1 MHDIRSQRI
10 YYSIQKC
17 KALVIFFSFFY
28 FLQSKIQDLW
38 FMAYSYADQPTIPP
52 FLPYSHLSIRP
63 SSFLKENNGNW
74 RNQNRLFPPFSP
86 WAATAWMKSHAAT
99 WLHSV
104 KSTISSNPAK
114 VNAQQSSTLL
124 NWDKLFL
131 KCLITVW
138 FSDLYIL
145 NCSKDIHNIKTQR
158 AHELHLSRRTWVQA
172 ISDRC
177 LLLFNH
183 FSICVIWSEVSC
195 ALLMDCLRRTSEK
208 TWAGAIIYPSKY
220 FHLSH
225 HFLSFSMVG
234 RNSDVQ
240 PSLFY
245 LIFLRKKI
253 WFNQLQVTAS
263 HSRSIQTTGSGK
275 SCELFYLV
283 QILKL
288 VSPPPWLPSSYRIPA
303 FVILYYLHKKCTWI
317 FKRIYPRLTLW
328 AELHFHFVIVRQQY
342 SREPVRPSLKQSNLL
357 HFSKGKVRS
366 SLH

>member
-1 MHDIRSQRI
+1 M
-10 YYSIQKC
+10 
-17 KALVIFFSFFY
+17 FFFQFF
-28 FLQSKIQDLW
+28 FLLPAIQDPRLMIYGIFLYW
-38 FMAYSYADQPTIPP
+38 STYNPTISPVFTSVHTAKP
-52 FLPYSHLSIRP
+52 FSEGKQWK
-63 SSFLKENNGNW
+63 LKEPK
-74 RNQNRLFPPFSP
+74 QVISPFFTLSYHCLNEKP
-86 WAATAWMKSHAAT
+86 RCYVTTFCEKHYIEQPSESQCPT
-99 WLHSV
+99 E
-104 KSTISSNPAK
+104 NP
-114 VNAQQSSTLL
+114 LL

-131 KCLITVW
+131 KCLVTVW

-158 AHELHLSRRTWVQA
+158 AHGLHLSQRTWVQA

-183 FSICVIWSEVSC
+183 FSICVIWSEVPC

-208 TWAGAIIYPSKY
+208 TRAGAIIYPSKY

-328 AELHFHFVIVRQQY
+328 AESRRLHFHFVIVRQQY

-357 HFSKGKVRS
+357 HSSKGKVRS